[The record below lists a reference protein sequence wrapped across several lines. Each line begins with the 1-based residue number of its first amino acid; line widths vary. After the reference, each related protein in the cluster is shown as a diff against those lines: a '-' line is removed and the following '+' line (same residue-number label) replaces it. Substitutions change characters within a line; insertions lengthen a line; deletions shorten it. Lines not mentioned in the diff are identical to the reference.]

1 MSSDKLLNKNE
12 ISSKYEEW
20 LAINDEVGDKD
31 EIAKNKR
38 IRGYALEKLLYS
50 VLHYENMEPN
60 ASYVGKGE
68 QIDGA
73 FFYGTN
79 PFLLEAKWHKEPKEA
94 SQIYSFKGKVDGK
107 FHITSGVFISMSGY
121 SEDCVDALRYGKTQN
136 IILFDGS
143 DMDTIFRGQIT
154 FEAVLRAKLKIA
166 CQKGEIYVPYVLEKQ
181 ISTAVETMQALKS
194 NIPTSEKT
202 LMVITSD
209 QSLHRFMLPELKK
222 LPVTEN
228 LNLKELVYITSGHE
242 DYLSGIERTI
252 SVIHSK
258 ENFDAALILLNTSQN
273 LNPIQLG
280 EVNKRLYEMNIPV
293 RVAAIQLNRNH
304 LSFEGTIKE
313 NVKNFLERIVNPNPV
328 WNQ

>member
-1 MSSDKLLNKNE
+1 MSKDKLLDKKE

-20 LAINDEVGDKD
+20 LAIDDETGNKD
-31 EIAKNKR
+31 EINKKKR

-50 VLHYENMEPN
+50 VLYYEKMEPN

-143 DMDTIFRGQIT
+143 DMDIIFKQQVT
-154 FEAVLRAKLKIA
+154 FETVLRAKLKIA

-181 ISTAVETMQALKS
+181 IASAVEVMQTTKS
-194 NIPTSEKT
+194 DIPSSEKT

-209 QSLHRFMLPELKK
+209 QSLHKFLLPELKK
-222 LPVTEN
+222 LSVTEK
-228 LNLKELVYITSGHE
+228 LNIKELVYVTNEHPN

-258 ENFDAALILLNTSQN
+258 ENFDAALILLNTSQQ
-273 LNPIQLG
+273 LNPIELG

-293 RVAAIQLNRNH
+293 RIAAIQLNKEH
-304 LSFEGTIKE
+304 PSFEGTIKE
-313 NVKNFLERIVNPNPV
+313 NVKNFLERIVNPNTL
-328 WNQ
+328 